1 MTRSIEEELDE
12 NLIVPQVTQEEINP
26 FWDGVELPHQT
37 EDTEFPLVNSVV
49 AAEWF
54 AKKTSD
60 IAYLNGQ
67 AEILTEEIENL
78 KVHKRRKET
87 SFARFRR
94 KLLADHYDKITKSA
108 DKEIQAAFLLK
119 IARETE
125 LGLLR
130 LETFEEELEE
140 ITRQIEVREPRR
152 DQFHTR
158 LKALRDS
165 QDAARQYLDFNKL
178 EMRLG
183 QQGGRV

>member
-1 MTRSIEEELDE
+1 MDE
-12 NLIVPQVTQEEINP
+12 KLLVDNP
-26 FWDGVELPHQT
+26 SKIDIDLFWDSVELPQQD
-37 EDTEFPLVNSVV
+37 EDKDFPLVNSVV

-60 IAYLNGQ
+60 IAYLNGL
-67 AEILTEEIENL
+67 AEILTEDIENL

-87 SFARFRR
+87 TFARFRR
-94 KLLADHYDKITKSA
+94 RLLADHYDKITKSA

-119 IARETE
+119 ISKESRIDYEA
-125 LGLLR
+125 LLK
-130 LETFEEELEE
+130 FEDDLEE
-140 ITRQIEVREPRR
+140 INRAIEVREPRR
-152 DQFHTR
+152 DQLHAR

>member
-1 MTRSIEEELDE
+1 MDE
-12 NLIVPQVTQEEINP
+12 KLLVDNP
-26 FWDGVELPHQT
+26 SKIDIDLFWDSVELPQQD
-37 EDTEFPLVNSVV
+37 EDKDFPLVNSVV

-60 IAYLNGQ
+60 IAYLNGL

-94 KLLADHYDKITKSA
+94 RLLANNYDKITKSA
-108 DKEIQAAFLLK
+108 DKEIQSAFLLK
-119 IARETE
+119 IAQEDKNEETR
-125 LGLLR
+125 LLR
-130 LETFEEELEE
+130 FEDELEE
-140 ITRQIEVREPRR
+140 VTKQIEVREPRR
-152 DQFHTR
+152 DQLHAR
-158 LKALRDS
+158 LKALKDS

-178 EMRLG
+178 EMRLN

>member
-1 MTRSIEEELDE
+1 
-12 NLIVPQVTQEEINP
+12 
-26 FWDGVELPHQT
+26 
-37 EDTEFPLVNSVV
+37 VNSVV

-94 KLLADHYDKITKSA
+94 RLLADHYDKITKSA

-119 IARETE
+119 ISKESRIDYEA
-125 LGLLR
+125 LLK
-130 LETFEEELEE
+130 FEDDLEE
-140 ITRQIEVREPRR
+140 INRAIEVREPRR
-152 DQFHTR
+152 DQLHAPTKGVTG
-158 LKALRDS
+158 LA
-165 QDAARQYLDFNKL
+165 
-178 EMRLG
+178 G
-183 QQGGRV
+183 CC